1 MPSLNRIVLIGRLT
15 RDPEKR
21 YTTSGLA
28 VTSFSIAVDRR
39 AKNQQGERQTDFF
52 RCSAWRQSAEFVADY
67 ITKGRLVAVEGRIE
81 INEYVG
87 QDGQKRQS
95 ADVVCDH
102 VEILES
108 NRDQQGEGGGGY
120 GSGSTPGANRAP
132 QDNAPHADAGNGYF
146 PDDDMSATSQQRAPQ
161 RSPGGAVNPNAGGSR
176 PAPTRA
182 PQGNRPAPAPQPAYP
197 ENDFDDS
204 DPFADE

>member
-1 MPSLNRIVLIGRLT
+1 MPSLNKIILIGRLT

-81 INEYVG
+81 LNEYVG

-108 NRDQQGEGGGGY
+108 NREQQGEGGGGY
-120 GSGSTPGANRAP
+120 SGGSTPGAGRAP
-132 QDNAPHADAGNGYF
+132 QNNAPHADQGNGYF
-146 PDDDMSATSQQRAPQ
+146 PDDDMSAAPQQRAPQ
-161 RSPGGAVNPNAGGSR
+161 RSQSGAVNPNAGGGR

-182 PQGNRPAPAPQPAYP
+182 PQGNRPAPQPAYP